1 MIESKTSALPR
12 SMLAAMN
19 ASPKTAVRTTTA
31 ARATPVAVK
40 TALLFPGQGSQKSDM
55 REAVAEHCPN
65 LLALACD
72 LVGVDPFESIAGGTS
87 FQQPALYCASIAGWR
102 AAGSPDA
109 DFCVGHSLGELA
121 AAAAARSI
129 SVEDG
134 LRLSVARGRAMQKAA
149 EAEPGGMLAVLGA
162 GHGVATLACSI
173 GLTVANDNAPDQVVL
188 SGPSDSISEA
198 RRRFRESGIRT
209 VRLPIVGA
217 FHSQSMQAAEA
228 EFASALESVEVR
240 EPRTCLLS
248 SITTKPFTD
257 LRAGL
262 LSALTKPVRWRET
275 VLYLR
280 DKGVTRFAETGPG
293 EVLSGLVRRTVGDV
307 EIVPLI
313 PTDAQPEAARV

>member
-1 MIESKTSALPR
+1 
-12 SMLAAMN
+12 MLVAMN
-19 ASPKTAVRTTTA
+19 ASQKSAAPTTTA
-31 ARATPVAVK
+31 ARTTTVAAR
-40 TALLFPGQGSQKSDM
+40 TALLFPGQGSQQPDM
-55 REAVAEHCPN
+55 RESVAEHCPD

-72 LVGVDPFESIAGGTS
+72 LIGVDPFESIAGGTS

-109 DFCVGHSLGELA
+109 EFCVGHSLGELA
-121 AAAAARSI
+121 AAAAAGSI

-134 LRLSVARGRAMQKAA
+134 LRLSVARGRAMQRAA
-149 EAEPGGMLAVLGA
+149 EAEPGAMLAVLGA
-162 GHGVATLACSI
+162 GHEVETLAGSI

-188 SGPSDSISEA
+188 SGSSDSISEA
-198 RRRFRESGIRT
+198 RRRFKESGVRT
-209 VRLPIVGA
+209 VRLPIAGA
-217 FHSQSMQAAEA
+217 FHSPSMQAAED

-248 SITTKPFTD
+248 SITVRPFTD

-280 DKGVTRFAETGPG
+280 DQGVARFAETGPG
-293 EVLSGLVRRTVGDV
+293 EVLSGLVRRTIVDV

-313 PTDAQPEAARV
+313 PTDAHQEAARV